1 MIIPSIDL
9 QDGQTVQL
17 VGGKER
23 AIEAGDPRPLMARF
37 RLAGEVAVIDLDAA
51 LGRGENRATIT
62 PLLGLGPCR
71 VGGGIRDAARALD
84 WLDRGAQK
92 VILGTAARP
101 EVLRALP
108 PERVIAAL
116 DALDGEVVVEGWQTR
131 TGVPILTRMRAL
143 EGLVGGFLVT
153 FVEREGRL
161 GGTAME
167 RVEELRDAAGAA
179 RLTVAGG
186 VTTIE
191 EIATLH
197 RLGVD
202 AQVGMAIYTG
212 RLDLGDCIA
221 APLRSDRPDGLWPT
235 VVCDEAGRALGLAW
249 SDAESLRVAV
259 ARQKGVY
266 HSRSRGLWVKGETS
280 GATQELLRV
289 DLDCDADA
297 LRFTVRQAGPGFCH
311 RGTATCW
318 GEHRGLARLSRTLAA
333 RRQEAPEGSYT
344 RRLYDDP
351 DLLAAKLVEEAGE
364 LARARTSE
372 EVAFEAADV
381 LFFTAVALARAGVD
395 LCAVDDELERRA
407 RKVTRRPG
415 DAKPGSDLTQP
426 GSGDAKQSS
435 GDASPGT
442 GDAKQPSSSP
452 KEGA

>member
-9 QDGQTVQL
+9 QGGQTVQL

-23 AIEAGDPRPLMARF
+23 ALAAGDPRPLMERF

-51 LGRGENRATIT
+51 LGTGENRALIEA
-62 PLLGLGPCR
+62 LLPLGPCR
-71 VGGGIRDAARALD
+71 VGGGIRDAAAALD
-84 WLDRGAQK
+84 WLDRGAQR

-101 EVLRALP
+101 ELLRALP

-116 DALDGEVVVEGWQTR
+116 DAVDGELVVHGWQTK
-131 TGVPILTRMRAL
+131 TGVPILERMREL

-167 RVEELRDAAGAA
+167 RVEALREAAGAA

-186 VTTIE
+186 VTTLE
-191 EIATLH
+191 EIAALH
-197 RLGVD
+197 RAGVD

-235 VVCDEAGRALGLAW
+235 VVCDQAGRALGLAW
-249 SDAESLRVAV
+249 SDAESVRIAV
-259 ARQKGVY
+259 ARRQGVY

-289 DLDCDADA
+289 DLDCDSDA

-311 RGTATCW
+311 RDTATCW
-318 GEHRGLARLSRTLAA
+318 GEHQGLGRLERTLAS
-333 RRQEAPEGSYT
+333 RRLEAPIGSYT
-344 RRLYDDP
+344 RRLFEDP
-351 DLLAAKLVEEAGE
+351 ELLGAKLVEEAGE
-364 LARARTSE
+364 LARARTPE

-381 LFFTAVALARAGVD
+381 LFFTSVALVRAGLSIQSVE
-395 LCAVDDELERRA
+395 AELDRRA
-407 RKVTRRPG
+407 LKVNRRPG
-415 DAKPGSDLTQP
+415 DAKPGPLDARSGLGDGKQERASGP
-426 GSGDAKQSS
+426 HGSE
-435 GDASPGT
+435 
-442 GDAKQPSSSP
+442 
-452 KEGA
+452 EGE